1 MDTTGRIILILILIT
16 FITLSGLFSA
26 SETALMALSRS
37 KIKMRKLKDDN
48 VKGADE
54 LIAITS
60 DSNKLLSTI
69 LIGNNIVNIGASSI
83 ATSLFMDMFGASG
96 VPVATA
102 IMTILV
108 LIFGEITPKSIA
120 TNNPEKVSLFV
131 LKMIRFSVFIFKPF
145 VFLLDKMRDLIFKIF
160 RIDSSSDADAIT
172 EETLKTLV
180 EVSHE
185 EGLIEEEKK
194 DIIHNVF
201 EFGDMKAKEAM
212 VNRMNVVG
220 VDKESSYKEII
231 QVFKEE
237 KFTRMPVY
245 EESID
250 SIIGIINVKD
260 IAFLSEEEI
269 EKFNILDYIRDPL
282 FTYEYKEVTVLLEE
296 MKAQKTQMA
305 IVVDEYGGTSGLLTI
320 ENLIEE
326 IVGDIDDEYD
336 ADDEDDIIAISE
348 NEYLVN
354 GSVYISDVNDE
365 TGLNLESTNFD
376 SIAGYIIDH
385 LKGFPEENQLISIDN
400 VDYVIEDVDKNKIN
414 KIKIIINEKRETNI
428 LVQ

>member
-1 MDTTGRIILILILIT
+1 MDTTGRIILILVLIGLLV
-16 FITLSGLFSA
+16 LSGLFSA
-26 SETALMALSRS
+26 SETSLMALSKS
-37 KIKMRKLKDDN
+37 KIKMRKLKEDGVN
-48 VKGADE
+48 GADD

-60 DSNKLLSTI
+60 DQNKLLSTI

-83 ATSLFMDMFGASG
+83 ATLLFMDIWGASG
-96 VPVATA
+96 APIATA
-102 IMTILV
+102 VMTILV

-120 TNNPEKVSLFV
+120 TNSPEKVSIFV
-131 LKMIRFSVFIFKPF
+131 LKIIKFSIFIFKPF
-145 VFLLDKMRDLIFKIF
+145 VFLLDKITNLIFKIF
-160 RIDSSSDADAIT
+160 RIDSNSDADAIT

-220 VDKESSYKEII
+220 IDKESSYQEVIEL
-231 QVFKEE
+231 FREE

-245 EESID
+245 EDSID
-250 SIIGIINVKD
+250 SIVGIINVKD
-260 IAFLSEEEI
+260 IAFLSKEEI
-269 EKFNILDYIRDPL
+269 DSFDIADYMREAF
-282 FTYEYKEVTVLLEE
+282 FTYEYKQVTALLEE
-296 MKAQKTQMA
+296 MKTQKNQMA
-305 IVVDEYGGTSGLLTI
+305 IVVDEYGGTAGLLTI

-336 ADDEDDIIAISE
+336 TEDEDDIVVINE

-354 GSVYISDVNDE
+354 GSAYISDVNDE
-365 TGLNLESTNFD
+365 IGLNIESIDFD
-376 SIAGYIIDH
+376 SIGGFIIDN
-385 LKGFPEENQLISIDN
+385 LKGFPEKNQVVSIDS
-400 VDYVIEDVDKNKIN
+400 VDYVVEDVDKNKIN
-414 KIKIIINEKRETNI
+414 KIKIIINKNHETNI
-428 LVQ
+428 LV